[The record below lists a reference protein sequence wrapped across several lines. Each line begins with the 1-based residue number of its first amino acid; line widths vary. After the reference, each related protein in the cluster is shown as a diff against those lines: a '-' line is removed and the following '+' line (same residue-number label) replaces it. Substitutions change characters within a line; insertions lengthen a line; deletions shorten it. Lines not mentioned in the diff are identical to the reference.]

1 MKQAL
6 MRMVLVAGLA
16 GVGVAKAEMAYV
28 VEISDVS
35 KKVTR
40 EIKTSAE
47 LSELKKTIDAE
58 ARVFPKA
65 LELTKKEWETADKG
79 APPAEKPKAGEK
91 VAPPAPAQPFP
102 SNMLAARKYS
112 VKGPFDQ
119 VKAQKMLEQLGKS
132 DADAIEKAAAKA
144 KALKP
149 TDKDKAKMAR
159 DADRAQAADKAA
171 LAVQAK
177 IDDLIRNPPGSAA
190 ASSNAA
196 PAADAAPA
204 AQ

>member
-16 GVGVAKAEMAYV
+16 GVGVAKAEMVTV
-28 VEISDVS
+28 VEITDLQ

-47 LSELKKTIDAE
+47 LAELKKTIDAE

-65 LELTKKEWETADKG
+65 QELAKKEWETADKG
-79 APPAEKPKAGEK
+79 APPAEKPKPGEK
-91 VAPPAPAQPFP
+91 VAPPTPTQPFP
-102 SNMLAARKYS
+102 SGMLSPRKYAE
-112 VKGPFDQ
+112 KGSFSDRD
-119 VKAQKMLEQLGKS
+119 KAQKKLEQLDK
-132 DADAIEKAAAKA
+132 ADEAVLEKAAAKNKGKQLSA
-144 KALKP
+144 AEKTRQAHENE
-149 TDKDKAKMAR
+149 
-159 DADRAQAADKAA
+159 RAQAADRAA

-177 IDDLIRNPPGSAA
+177 IDDLIKNPPGSAA
-190 ASSNAA
+190 ATSNAA
-196 PAADAAPA
+196 PAAA